1 MTDDL
6 WAGITREGLDAEEA
20 ELRFTTFTHDD
31 AWAIGSALVA
41 VARERQLP
49 IAIDITRSGQQVFH
63 AALAGST
70 PDNDVWIQRKT
81 RAVMRFWRSSL
92 SLSLDVRTSGTSFA
106 ESREL
111 DGQLYAAAGG
121 SFPVYVEGSGV
132 IGTITV
138 SGLPQVEDHK
148 LVVEVVRSFLR
159 QA

>member
-6 WAGITREGLDAEEA
+6 WAGITREALAAEEA
-20 ELRFTTFTHDD
+20 ELRFASFTHDD

-41 VARERQLP
+41 LGRERQLA

-81 RAVMRFWRSSL
+81 RAVVRFWRSSL
-92 SLSLDVRTSGTSFA
+92 SLSLDARTSGKSLA
-106 ESREL
+106 ESGEL
-111 DGQLYAAAGG
+111 DGQLFAAAGG
-121 SFPVYVEGSGV
+121 CFPAHVEGCGV

-138 SGLPQVEDHK
+138 SGLPQVEDHR
-148 LVVEVVRSFLR
+148 LVVEVVRNFLR
-159 QA
+159 QP

>member
-1 MTDDL
+1 MSDDQ
-6 WAGITREGLDAEEA
+6 WAGITADGLAAEEA
-20 ELRFTTFTHDD
+20 ELRFAAFTHDD

-41 VARERQLP
+41 IARERQLP
-49 IAIDITRSGQQVFH
+49 IAIDISRSGQQVFH

-81 RAVMRFWRSSL
+81 RTVMRFWRSSL
-92 SLSLDVRTSGTSFA
+92 SLSFDVRTSGKSFA

-121 SFPVYVEGSGV
+121 GFPVHVEGVGV
-132 IGTITV
+132 VGTITV

-148 LVVEVVRSFLR
+148 LVVEVVRTFLR
-159 QA
+159 RP